1 MGHPVL
7 SGRSDNRKLNY
18 ILVLTLERPM
28 KPDQPFATT
37 FAVLILRVAG
47 LLLLLGVLIDYVA
60 LTIPPNFL
68 NSAWLSNLISE
79 WVGRGTIPLI
89 GLALILFSLWIEQSE
104 SNRSHLSQ
112 GWLSGTLTAASVLG
126 VLFLLLAPIYFR
138 SNQLASAAET
148 RRINQE
154 AAIAEE
160 RLNVELEQQRDQL
173 TAVLSN
179 QELLAQV
186 EQQLQASSGELGEST
201 DVQQNFVQ
209 QIQETLAEVRND
221 PNALEQKIAEA
232 RQEGAERIQAQ
243 QQEQVNTLT
252 TDLRKSRA
260 RVTLNS
266 LFLAI
271 GYLVIAGKGLGW
283 GQQRTTSRAKQ
294 RSPKRSSTKRSP
306 KRTTKS

>member
-1 MGHPVL
+1 
-7 SGRSDNRKLNY
+7 
-18 ILVLTLERPM
+18 M
-28 KPDQPFATT
+28 KSDQPFATT

-60 LTIPPNFL
+60 LIIPPNFL

-89 GLALILFSLWIEQSE
+89 GLALILFSLWIEQSG
-104 SNRSHLSQ
+104 SNLYRFSQ
-112 GWLSGTLTAASVLG
+112 RWLSGTLITACVLG
-126 VLFLLLAPIYFR
+126 LLFLLSAPIYFR
-138 SNQLASAAET
+138 SNQLASADET
-148 RRINQE
+148 RRINEE
-154 AAIAEE
+154 AAIAEGQ
-160 RLNVELEQQRDQL
+160 LNAELEQQRDQL

-186 EQQLQASSGELGEST
+186 EQQLQASSSELGEST
-201 DVQQNFVQ
+201 DVQQGFVQ

-221 PNALEQKIAEA
+221 PNALEQKIEEA
-232 RQEGAERIQAQ
+232 RQEGVERIQAQ
-243 QQEQVNTLT
+243 QQEQVNRLT

-271 GYLVIAGKGLGW
+271 GYLVIAGKGWGW
-283 GQQRTTSRAKQ
+283 RQQRATSLTSTSRAKQ
-294 RSPKRSSTKRSP
+294 RPSKRST